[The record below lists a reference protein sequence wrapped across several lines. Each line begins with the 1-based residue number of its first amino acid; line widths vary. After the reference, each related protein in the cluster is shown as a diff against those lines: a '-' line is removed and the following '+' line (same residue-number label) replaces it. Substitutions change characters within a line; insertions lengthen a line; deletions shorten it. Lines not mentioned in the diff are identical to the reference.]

1 MSFHLTGRTALVL
14 GASGGIGRAVACS
27 LARNGADLILHG
39 NSSRGRL
46 ETLLVELTAAW
57 PESKIHTV
65 FADLATEPGRADLIV
80 DVSAICYSPDILVLT
95 AGLDLMNKTLKQ
107 LSFEERLARL
117 WQVDVV
123 AAMQIARCF
132 GQRMT
137 QARRE
142 CIATEKTTT
151 ANNQGAIIF
160 FGWDGVDCGMA
171 GETAQLYAAAKG
183 AVQGFAR
190 SFAKSVAPE
199 VRVNCIAPGWIKTAW
214 GETASAET
222 NERVAAESLAQRWGT
237 PEEVAELVCFLVSDA
252 AVYINNQTLCIN
264 GGRT

>member
-1 MSFHLTGRTALVL
+1 MNSHLTGRTALVL
-14 GASGGIGRAVACS
+14 GASGGIGRAVASS
-27 LARNGADLILHG
+27 LAQNGADLILHG
-39 NSSRGRL
+39 NTGRGRL
-46 ETLLVELTAAW
+46 EALLAELTTAQ
-57 PESKIHTV
+57 PESKIHTM
-65 FADLATEPGRADLIV
+65 FADLTTESGRADLIT

-95 AGLDLMNKTLKQ
+95 AGLDLMGETLKQ
-107 LSFEERLARL
+107 QTFEERLARL

-132 GQRMT
+132 GQRMMQT
-137 QARRE
+137 RRE
-142 CIATEKTTT
+142 RVAIDKKSKS
-151 ANNQGAIIF
+151 NKQGVIIF

-199 VRVNCIAPGWIKTAW
+199 VRVNCVAPGWIKTTW

-237 PEEVAELVCFLVSDA
+237 PKEVAELVYFLVSDA
-252 AVYINNQTLCIN
+252 AAYINNQTICVN